1 MLKLASTKS
10 QEAMCSPFTG
20 TSWTGPFRAPR
31 RARDGSSLHESGDL
45 LTIRNMSN
53 DSDPLISIRDM
64 AQRSGVASSTLR
76 YYEKLGLIASER
88 EGSSE
93 SEHRR
98 YRESTFLKIRYI
110 TIGQRAGFSLEE
122 IAAQLATLPDRFPVL
137 KKDWAPM
144 SRVWDE
150 RIDQR
155 IAELKQLK
163 IDIVNCTCGRTK
175 ASARGR

>member
-1 MLKLASTKS
+1 MPSVH
-10 QEAMCSPFTG
+10 P

-31 RARDGSSLHESGDL
+31 RARDGSSLRESCAL
-45 LTIRNMSN
+45 LTLGTKTCLEYTIEDMSN
-53 DSDPLISIRDM
+53 DSDPLVSIRDM
-64 AQRSGVASSTLR
+64 VQRSGVASSTLR

-93 SEHRR
+93 HRR
-98 YRESTFLKIRYI
+98 YRESTFQKIRYI

-122 IAAQLATLPDRFPVL
+122 IAAQLATLPDRLPL
-137 KKDWAPM
+137 PKKDWEPM
-144 SRVWDE
+144 SGVWDE

-155 IAELKQLK
+155 IVELKQLK

>member
-1 MLKLASTKS
+1 M
-10 QEAMCSPFTG
+10 E
-20 TSWTGPFRAPR
+20 APR
-31 RARDGSSLHESGDL
+31 RARDGSSLHESCAL

-53 DSDPLISIRDM
+53 DSDRLISIRDM

-98 YRESTFLKIRYI
+98 YRESTFFRICYI

-122 IAAQLATLPDRFPVL
+122 IAAQLATLPDQFPL
-137 KKDWAPM
+137 PKKDWAPM

-163 IDIVNCTCGRTK
+163 IDIVKCTCGRTK
-175 ASARGR
+175 ASARGRQARSGRASG

>member
-1 MLKLASTKS
+1 
-10 QEAMCSPFTG
+10 
-20 TSWTGPFRAPR
+20 
-31 RARDGSSLHESGDL
+31 
-45 LTIRNMSN
+45 MSN
-53 DSDPLISIRDM
+53 DSDPLVSIRDM
-64 AQRSGVASSTLR
+64 VQRSGVASSTLR

-88 EGSSE
+88 EGSSD
-93 SEHRR
+93 HRR

-110 TIGQRAGFSLEE
+110 TIGQRGGFSLEE
-122 IAAQLATLPDRFPVL
+122 IAAQLATLPDRFPLL

-163 IDIVNCTCGRTK
+163 IDIVNCTCGPTK
-175 ASARGR
+175 ASARAR

>member
-1 MLKLASTKS
+1 
-10 QEAMCSPFTG
+10 
-20 TSWTGPFRAPR
+20 
-31 RARDGSSLHESGDL
+31 
-45 LTIRNMSN
+45 MSN

-64 AQRSGVASSTLR
+64 AQRSGVASPTLR

-98 YRESTFLKIRYI
+98 YRESTFLKISYI

-122 IAAQLATLPDRFPVL
+122 IAAQLATLPDRFPLL

-163 IDIVNCTCGRTK
+163 IDIVNCASGRTK
-175 ASARGR
+175 APARSR

>member
-1 MLKLASTKS
+1 MV
-10 QEAMCSPFTG
+10 
-20 TSWTGPFRAPR
+20 
-31 RARDGSSLHESGDL
+31 
-45 LTIRNMSN
+45 
-53 DSDPLISIRDM
+53 
-64 AQRSGVASSTLR
+64 QRSGVASSTLR

-88 EGSSE
+88 EGS

-122 IAAQLATLPDRFPVL
+122 IAAQLATLPDRFPLL

-163 IDIVNCTCGRTK
+163 IDIVDCTCGRTK
-175 ASARGR
+175 APARGR

>member
-1 MLKLASTKS
+1 
-10 QEAMCSPFTG
+10 
-20 TSWTGPFRAPR
+20 
-31 RARDGSSLHESGDL
+31 
-45 LTIRNMSN
+45 MSN
-53 DSDPLISIRDM
+53 DSDRLISIRDM

-98 YRESTFLKIRYI
+98 YRESTFNKIRYI

-122 IAAQLATLPDRFPVL
+122 IAAQLATLPDRFPVQ
-137 KKDWAPM
+137 KKDWQPM

-155 IAELKQLK
+155 IAELEQLK
-163 IDIVNCTCGRTK
+163 IDIVNCTCERTK

>member
-1 MLKLASTKS
+1 MRSTHN
-10 QEAMCSPFTG
+10 P
-20 TSWTGPFRAPR
+20 
-31 RARDGSSLHESGDL
+31 D
-45 LTIRNMSN
+45 MSN

-64 AQRSGVASSTLR
+64 AQRSGV
-76 YYEKLGLIASER
+76 SER
-88 EGSSE
+88 EGS

-122 IAAQLATLPDRFPVL
+122 IAAQLATLPDRFPLL

-175 ASARGR
+175 APARGR

>member
-1 MLKLASTKS
+1 
-10 QEAMCSPFTG
+10 
-20 TSWTGPFRAPR
+20 
-31 RARDGSSLHESGDL
+31 
-45 LTIRNMSN
+45 MSN

-110 TIGQRAGFSLEE
+110 TSGQRAKLRAHWKEYSEVQPQKG
-122 IAAQLATLPDRFPVL
+122 
-137 KKDWAPM
+137 KK
-144 SRVWDE
+144 R
-150 RIDQR
+150 
-155 IAELKQLK
+155 
-163 IDIVNCTCGRTK
+163 
-175 ASARGR
+175 

>member
-1 MLKLASTKS
+1 
-10 QEAMCSPFTG
+10 
-20 TSWTGPFRAPR
+20 
-31 RARDGSSLHESGDL
+31 
-45 LTIRNMSN
+45 MSN

-88 EGSSE
+88 EGNSE

-122 IAAQLATLPDRFPVL
+122 IAAQLATLPGRFPLL

-144 SRVWDE
+144 SRIFRDRKSTRLNSSHANISYAVFCLTNK
-150 RIDQR
+150 I
-155 IAELKQLK
+155 IA
-163 IDIVNCTCGRTK
+163 
-175 ASARGR
+175 